1 MDLGVAGRNFAIVG
15 GSTGMGFAAAQ
26 VLAEEGANVALLAR
40 DEARSRAKAEELER
54 THGTRAVAIGVDG
67 SQSDDGMC
75 RAIDAAAERLG
86 PLRGLAVTAG
96 PMNLQGPFEVHDEA
110 SWDWY
115 YQVAT
120 APEIGPLKKALSI
133 IQYDGAHEEL
143 RRWNLRDAFPVKWVG
158 PNFTTSA
165 SQVGIE
171 SLELAYAEFEMVAR
185 G

>member
-1 MDLGVAGRNFAIVG
+1 
-15 GSTGMGFAAAQ
+15 
-26 VLAEEGANVALLAR
+26 VL
-40 DEARSRAKAEELER
+40 
-54 THGTRAVAIGVDG
+54 
-67 SQSDDGMC
+67 
-75 RAIDAAAERLG
+75 
-86 PLRGLAVTAG
+86 
-96 PMNLQGPFEVHDEA
+96 
-110 SWDWY
+110 WDWY

-158 PNFTTSA
+158 PNLTTSA